1 MSETTTQ
8 PGFSTEMVRSNERIE
23 IEPPTPSWGLM
34 GRERTHA
41 EKRADLNAIMADI
54 LRHVDDVSQRTVA
67 VLWDSESCCAHCK
80 EPVKLGTYG
89 NGEPAC
95 CNEAIAEW
103 VASGGVIAE

>member
-1 MSETTTQ
+1 MTDK
-8 PGFSTEMVRSNERIE
+8 PAFSTERVRSNERIE
-23 IEPPTPSWGLM
+23 IEPPAPGWGLMM

-41 EKRADLNAIMADI
+41 EKRAELEIIKADI

-67 VLWDSESCCAHCK
+67 VLWDTTTCCAHCK
-80 EPVKLGTYG
+80 EPVENGTYG

-95 CNEAIAEW
+95 CDEAIAEW